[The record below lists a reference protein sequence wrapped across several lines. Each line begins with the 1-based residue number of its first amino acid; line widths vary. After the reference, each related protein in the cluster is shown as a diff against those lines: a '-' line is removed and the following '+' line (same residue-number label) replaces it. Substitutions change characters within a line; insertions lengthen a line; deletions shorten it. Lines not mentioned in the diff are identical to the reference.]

1 MAKVNAP
8 ALSVTARKAARRR
21 ACLFLLALIGPLL
34 GLAGLLGHGLW
45 SWAFP
50 LYGFVLV
57 PMADAL
63 LPARHGSYS
72 EEEEAASLREPLFDW
87 IVYSIVPIHWGLLV
101 LFFFTI
107 NEPGLTSW
115 EVAGRIATMGM
126 LCGVYGI
133 NVAHELGHRAKS
145 SERNM
150 ARALLLTSLYMH
162 FIVEHNRGHH
172 RHVGTPKDPATA
184 RRGETLYLFWFRT
197 VPFSWL
203 SAWNIETERLRKAGQ
218 GVWSYQN
225 EMLRYSALQLL
236 LCIAVWWAFGAFTLL
251 AFLAAAGIGVLLL
264 ETVNYIEHYGLMRVA
279 RADGSYG
286 RVQYAHSWNSDHPLG
301 RIVLFELTRHSDH
314 HHTASKK
321 YQVLEGMAE
330 GAQLPTGYPGMML
343 MSLVPSL
350 WKAVVHP
357 RLDRLRAQHPELA

>member
-1 MAKVNAP
+1 M
-8 ALSVTARKAARRR
+8 T
-21 ACLFLLALIGPLL
+21 FLLALVGPAL
-34 GLAGLLGHGLW
+34 GFAGLIGHGLW
-45 SWAFP
+45 CWSFP
-50 LYGFVLV
+50 VYGFVLV
-57 PMADAL
+57 PLADAL
-63 LPARHGSYS
+63 LPQRHGGYTD
-72 EEEEAASLREPLFDW
+72 EEEAAALREPLFDW
-87 IVYSIVPIHWGLLV
+87 IVYSIVPIHWGLLI
-101 LFFFTI
+101 LFFFTVDGPAL
-107 NEPGLTSW
+107 NAW
-115 EVAGRIATMGM
+115 EVAGRVATMGM

-133 NVAHELGHRAKS
+133 NVAHELGHRAKRG
-145 SERNM
+145 ERNM

-184 RRGETLYLFWFRT
+184 RRGEVLYLFWFRT
-197 VPFSWL
+197 IVFSWL
-203 SAWNIETERLRKAGQ
+203 SAWRIERDRLNRSGLA
-218 GVWSYQN
+218 VWSHHN

-236 LCIAVWWAFGAFTLL
+236 LCIIVGWVFGTFTLL
-251 AFLAAAGIGVLLL
+251 AFLAAAAIGVLLL

-286 RVQYAHSWNSDHPLG
+286 RVQHAHSWNSDHPVG

-321 YQVLEGMAE
+321 YQVLEGVEA

-343 MSLVPSL
+343 LSLVPPL
-350 WKAVVHP
+350 WTAVVHP

>member
-1 MAKVNAP
+1 MLAD
-8 ALSVTARKAARRR
+8 TARSAARRR
-21 ACLFLLALIGPLL
+21 ALTFLLALVGPVL
-34 GLAGLLGHGLW
+34 GWAGLVGHGIWCWL
-45 SWAFP
+45 FP
-50 LYGFVLV
+50 IYGFAVV
-57 PMADAL
+57 PLADAL
-63 LPARHGSYS
+63 LPAGHGTYT
-72 EEEEAASLREPLFDW
+72 EEEEAAALREPLFDW
-87 IVYSIVPIHWGLLV
+87 IVHAIVPIQWGLLV
-101 LFFFTI
+101 LFLLTI
-107 NEPGLTSW
+107 SDPGLSAW

-133 NVAHELGHRAKS
+133 NVAHELGHRAKR

-184 RRGETLYLFWFRT
+184 RRGEMLYLFWFRT
-197 VPFSWL
+197 IALSWL
-203 SAWNIETERLRKAGQ
+203 SAWSIETERLWKAGQ
-218 GVWSYQN
+218 GVWSYHN

-236 LCIAVWWAFGAFTLL
+236 LCIIVGWVFGTFTLL
-251 AFLAAAGIGVLLL
+251 AFLAAAAIGVLLL

-286 RVQYAHSWNSDHPLG
+286 RVQHAHSWNSDHPIG

-321 YQVLEGMAE
+321 YQVLEGVE
-330 GAQLPTGYPGMML
+330 DGAQLPTGYPGMML
-343 MSLVPSL
+343 LSLVPPL
-350 WKAVVHP
+350 WTAVVHP

>member
-1 MAKVNAP
+1 M
-8 ALSVTARKAARRR
+8 LSDTTRIAARRR
-21 ACLFLLALIGPLL
+21 ALTFLLALVGPAL
-34 GLAGLLGHGLW
+34 GFAGLVGHGLW
-45 SWAFP
+45 CWSFP
-50 LYGFVLV
+50 VYGFVLV
-57 PMADAL
+57 PLADAL
-63 LPARHGSYS
+63 LPEKHGGYTD
-72 EEEEAASLREPLFDW
+72 EQEAAALREPLFDW

-107 NEPGLTSW
+107 NEPGLTAW

-133 NVAHELGHRAKS
+133 NVAHELGHRAKR

-172 RHVGTPKDPATA
+172 RHVGTPRDPATA
-184 RRGETLYLFWFRT
+184 RRGEVLYLFWFRT
-197 VPFSWL
+197 IVFSWL
-203 SAWNIETERLRKAGQ
+203 SAWRIECERLKKAGLA
-218 GVWSYQN
+218 VWSYHN
-225 EMLRYSALQLL
+225 EMLRYGALQLL
-236 LCIAVWWAFGAFTLL
+236 LCIIVVWFFGTFTLL
-251 AFLAAAGIGVLLL
+251 AFLAAAAIGVLLL

-286 RVQYAHSWNSDHPLG
+286 RVQHAHSWNSDHPVG

-321 YQVLEGMAE
+321 YQVLEGVEA
-330 GAQLPTGYPGMML
+330 GAHLPTGYPGMML
-343 MSLVPSL
+343 LSLVPPL
-350 WKAVVHP
+350 WTAVVHP
-357 RLDRLRAQHPELA
+357 RLDRLRAQHTELA